1 MWRTE
6 KVRAPSTHVSMC
18 SPPSG
23 PCCNGA
29 RLNAGW
35 CRVRAQRTTTETC
48 VSSRLNLTFELPAQL
63 PDDRSWRGFARPLD
77 STIDVSHAACAPTAY
92 RPAVPHGWGTRA
104 GLKWFS
110 MEKARTVAAVTA
122 AISAAATGRGD
133 DRWGQGTQLLF
144 LCQGREQHFYLLVP
158 CCSRPLQPFLLLA

>member
-35 CRVRAQRTTTETC
+35 YRVRAQRTTTETC
-48 VSSRLNLTFELPAQL
+48 VSSRLNLTLNCQ
-63 PDDRSWRGFARPLD
+63 RSCRM
-77 STIDVSHAACAPTAY
+77 I
-92 RPAVPHGWGTRA
+92 
-104 GLKWFS
+104 GLWIP
-110 MEKARTVAAVTA
+110 R
-122 AISAAATGRGD
+122 
-133 DRWGQGTQLLF
+133 
-144 LCQGREQHFYLLVP
+144 
-158 CCSRPLQPFLLLA
+158 